1 MVLGPAGTPVPGV
14 QGGVVEAF
22 PGVPLLVLPGGVVE
36 PAGFVVEP
44 GVVPEAVVPVVVPGV
59 THGLL
64 VVPPGLVTEPV
75 LPGLGDG
82 CAVPPLGDV
91 MPGEVVLGVVVWLG
105 VVVVPGEV
113 VAGVVV
119 WLGVVVVL

>member
-1 MVLGPAGTPVPGV
+1 MVPVPAGTLVPGV
-14 QGGVVEAF
+14 QGAVVAV
-22 PGVPLLVLPGGVVE
+22 PGVPVFVLPGGVVE

-64 VVPPGLVTEPV
+64 VVAPGVTEPV
-75 LPGLGDG
+75 LLGLGVG
-82 CAVPPLGDV
+82 CAVPPLGLGLAAGDV

-105 VVVVPGEV
+105 VVVV
-113 VAGVVV
+113 
-119 WLGVVVVL
+119 L